1 MPNRRGRPKKLVKY
15 TKIINVRF
23 SPEQWLKIIHRS
35 QKEHLEPSVWIRK
48 VVLDYL
54 EKSSY

>member
-1 MPNRRGRPKKLVKY
+1 MSNRRGRPKKLVKY

-23 SPEQWLKIIHRS
+23 SPEQWLKILNHS

-48 VVLDYL
+48 VILDYL
-54 EKSSY
+54 EKSP